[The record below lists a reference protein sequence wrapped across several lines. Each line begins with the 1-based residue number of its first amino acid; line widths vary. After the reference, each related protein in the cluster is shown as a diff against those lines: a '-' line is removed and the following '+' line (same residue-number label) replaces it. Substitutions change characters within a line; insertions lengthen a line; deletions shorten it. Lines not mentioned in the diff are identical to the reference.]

1 MTDAPDRIWAWE
13 YDGYRNVWGE
23 TKPDLCRVKIAGKYT
38 RADLHAD
45 AVEAAEQRG
54 YARGIEAAET
64 EMDTAAH
71 IMSHYGSTMEVQCY
85 QNAAKNIRAL
95 SPTSPMPVLP
105 KVNPLVWNPA
115 ADTRGFIATTKT
127 GIQYAVFDEGSPR
140 WAFAIRGGYK
150 YHPTDSIDEAKAAA
164 QADHEIRILSQ
175 IDTAPVTVQEAARV
189 LRDAPELMEGWS
201 EDGWADICAL
211 AEQEGE

>member
-1 MTDAPDRIWAWE
+1 LAQDYNLIFRPPA
-13 YDGYRNVWGE
+13 YL
-23 TKPDLCRVKIAGKYT
+23 KPHKYI
-38 RADLHAD
+38 RADIHD
-45 AVEAAEQRG
+45 AAIEAAEQRG
-54 YARGIEAAET
+54 YARGIESGVAKLRLDADNGDISSGAAQWAI
-64 EMDTAAH
+64 DT
-71 IMSHYGSTMEVQCY
+71 
-85 QNAAKNIRAL
+85 IRAL
-95 SPTSPMPVLP
+95 SPTPPMPVVP